1 MGFIDQM
8 KQLMEVKQKMEEAK
22 TRLNAIEVD
31 AENDYVKVTANG
43 NRKIV
48 KVAIKRNDD
57 SALLEAKLI
66 EATNQVLEK
75 SDNIMQSEMMSA
87 TKGMMPNGFPG
98 LG

>member
-1 MGFIDQM
+1 
-8 KQLMEVKQKMEEAK
+8 MEEAK

-31 AENDYVKVTANG
+31 AENDYVKITANG

-48 KVAIKRNDD
+48 KVTIKRSDD
-57 SALLEAKLI
+57 SLALESKLA

-75 SDNIMQSEMMSA
+75 SDNIMQAEMMSA